1 MTIPQRGGGGGN
13 FTLALD
19 LMDSQCKICMMT
31 CVRMAPG
38 GQVGVAAGVSMLG
51 EPVSYAT
58 QDGGKTWHP
67 SAMTAKGFS
76 GAISG
81 HDIELVMGSNGSN
94 AKRAEDNVLTWAYV
108 VEYNSDLPSAKP
120 CTHAP
125 ISSQCSGYATSS
137 DMGAHW
143 TTTDWEGTD
152 GADTDAMYGAFP
164 SPRVHYISGGLVQA
178 ESEPGSQWKATVMK
192 TTDGGASFRAV
203 FNVTAPEADPGK
215 GVGGMGDIECWD
227 EETCLAVSSCYDDNC
242 GDRYGSF
249 VHRTLDGGKTW
260 KTSGLFYESVM
271 NDVQLVGESEVMI
284 GGGGVGLFD
293 KAVVWHSSDRGQ
305 TWTNASLSHAG
316 QIMSLDVLADGSDG
330 YATAVFAPG
339 QSSTVYRMQR

>member
-125 ISSQCSGYATSS
+125 ISSHVAAAVSGRIPTVPAKPWCSGTS
-137 DMGAHW
+137 
-143 TTTDWEGTD
+143 
-152 GADTDAMYGAFP
+152 
-164 SPRVHYISGGLVQA
+164 YI
-178 ESEPGSQWKATVMK
+178 
-192 TTDGGASFRAV
+192 
-203 FNVTAPEADPGK
+203 
-215 GVGGMGDIECWD
+215 
-227 EETCLAVSSCYDDNC
+227 
-242 GDRYGSF
+242 
-249 VHRTLDGGKTW
+249 
-260 KTSGLFYESVM
+260 
-271 NDVQLVGESEVMI
+271 
-284 GGGGVGLFD
+284 
-293 KAVVWHSSDRGQ
+293 
-305 TWTNASLSHAG
+305 
-316 QIMSLDVLADGSDG
+316 
-330 YATAVFAPG
+330 
-339 QSSTVYRMQR
+339 